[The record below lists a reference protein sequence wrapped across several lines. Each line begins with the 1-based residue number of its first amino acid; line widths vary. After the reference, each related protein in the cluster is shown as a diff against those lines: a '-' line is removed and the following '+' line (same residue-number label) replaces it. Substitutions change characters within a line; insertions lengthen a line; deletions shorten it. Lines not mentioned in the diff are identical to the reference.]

1 MECHFRLLEYL
12 TQKRGNTNRNKLL
25 FNINKGY
32 LWEVSLLD
40 ISKYKE
46 KYGSLISTLYAFF
59 LHVII
64 VITYIIRRFQSRI
77 CK

>member
-1 MECHFRLLEYL
+1 MYCNFRLLEYL
-12 TQKRGNTNRNKLL
+12 TQKSGKTNTNKTL

-32 LWEVSLLD
+32 LWEIRLLD
-40 ISKYKE
+40 IRKYNE
-46 KYGSLISTLYAFF
+46 KHGSLISTLYAFF